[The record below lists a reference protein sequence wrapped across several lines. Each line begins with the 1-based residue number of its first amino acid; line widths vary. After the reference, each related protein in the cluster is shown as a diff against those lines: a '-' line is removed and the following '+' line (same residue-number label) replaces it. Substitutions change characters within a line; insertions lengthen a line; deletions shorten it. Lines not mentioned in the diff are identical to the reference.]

1 MVGDQ
6 DLPGFQNLEGLF
18 PSEHFRFVQRPEGDP
33 TNRKEIEK
41 MKRTFVLFTLIVLAL
56 AINSCASPAK
66 TFSAEQPGLAP
77 MPAPAAPKSNAS
89 ILTGADQSQSEAA
102 SAERMIVYTTRLN
115 LEVQDTEKAVNEI
128 TAIVAQHKGYIAA
141 TNLSRDGQGNLRGSI
156 TVRVPATALD
166 ATTKQ
171 IKAAGL
177 KVLSEGSNANDVTD
191 QYSDLNAQLKNLE
204 ATEIELRKLLE
215 TVRERTGKAEDIL
228 AVYNRLSEI
237 RGQIERI
244 KGQINVL
251 EKTSALA
258 TMTIELTPKL
268 EIQVVDPDTW
278 MPNRT
283 AAEALRALVQALQG
297 LANFII
303 WISLFFLPIG
313 IVLVLPLVVLALILR
328 ATMRRRAK
336 VKTPVA

>member
-1 MVGDQ
+1 M
-6 DLPGFQNLEGLF
+6 
-18 PSEHFRFVQRPEGDP
+18 
-33 TNRKEIEK
+33 
-41 MKRTFVLFTLIVLAL
+41 
-56 AINSCASPAK
+56 
-66 TFSAEQPGLAP
+66 
-77 MPAPAAPKSNAS
+77 
-89 ILTGADQSQSEAA
+89 
-102 SAERMIVYTTRLN
+102 
-115 LEVQDTEKAVNEI
+115 
-128 TAIVAQHKGYIAA
+128 
-141 TNLSRDGQGNLRGSI
+141 
-156 TVRVPATALD
+156 
-166 ATTKQ
+166 
-171 IKAAGL
+171 
-177 KVLSEGSNANDVTD
+177 
-191 QYSDLNAQLKNLE
+191 
-204 ATEIELRKLLE
+204 LE

-297 LANFII
+297 LANLII
-303 WISLFFLPIG
+303 WLVLFFLPIG
-313 IVLVLPLVVLALILR
+313 IVLILPLVLLALILR

>member
-1 MVGDQ
+1 M
-6 DLPGFQNLEGLF
+6 
-18 PSEHFRFVQRPEGDP
+18 QR
-33 TNRKEIEK
+33 
-41 MKRTFVLFTLIVLAL
+41 TLILF
-56 AINSCASPAK
+56 
-66 TFSAEQPGLAP
+66 TFSALAFALMACAAPATLSTERRGLGVAPEQP
-77 MPAPAAPKSNAS
+77 PAP
-89 ILTGADQSQSEAA
+89 GFVADSDATTSKGQAQTNAA

-128 TAIVAQHKGYIAA
+128 SAIVAQNKGYIAA
-141 TNLSRDGQGNLRGSI
+141 TNLSRDSKGNLRGSI
-156 TVRVPATALD
+156 TIRVPATALD
-166 ATTKQ
+166 AATKQ

-228 AVYNRLSEI
+228 AVYNRLTEI

-258 TMTIELTPKL
+258 TMTIELTPK
-268 EIQVVDPDTW
+268 IDVQVLDPDTW

-297 LANFII
+297 LANLII
-303 WISLFFLPIG
+303 WLVLFFLPIG

-336 VKTPVA
+336 VKTPAA